1 MSRQFHNAQQG
12 LGDLEMYYYIKGELV
27 ALKEDYAAIDC
38 GGVCYKLWIS
48 GTSYSYLA
56 PLYGKKAQ
64 LYTYLNVREDVLE
77 LYGFATEEEG
87 ELFRMLISVSGVGPK
102 AACSILTSLNV
113 NGLVAAIS
121 AGDAKAIS
129 RAQGIGLK
137 TAQKVILELGGKI
150 AKTGIAPA
158 ADVGSAPVDSGAMD
172 ALLVLGYT
180 RAEAAAA
187 LKGLGADLS
196 LEEKI
201 AEALKRLSII

>member
-1 MSRQFHNAQQG
+1 
-12 LGDLEMYYYIKGELV
+12 MYYYIKGDLV
-27 ALKEDYAAIDC
+27 HLAEDFAAIDC

-48 GTSYSYLA
+48 GCSYSRLA

-77 LYGFATEEEG
+77 LYGFATEDEG
-87 ELFRMLISVSGVGPK
+87 ELFRLLISVSGVGPK
-102 AACSILTSLNV
+102 AACSILTGLDV
-113 NGLVAAIS
+113 NSLVAAIS
-121 AGDAKAIS
+121 AGDAKTIS

-137 TAQKVILELGGKI
+137 TAQKIILELGGKI
-150 AKTGIAPA
+150 AKTGISASEGVSVSSAPA
-158 ADVGSAPVDSGAMD
+158 DSDAMD
-172 ALLVLGYT
+172 ALLVLGYG

-187 LKGLGADLS
+187 LKGLNPALS

>member
-1 MSRQFHNAQQG
+1 
-12 LGDLEMYYYIKGELV
+12 MYYYIKGELV
-27 ALKEDYAAIDC
+27 HLSEDFAAIDC
-38 GGVCYKLWIS
+38 NGVCYKLWIS
-48 GTSYSYLA
+48 GTSYSALA
-56 PLYGKKAQ
+56 PLFGKKAQ

-87 ELFRMLISVSGVGPK
+87 ELFRLLISVSGVGPK
-102 AACSILTSLNV
+102 AACSILTGLNV
-113 NGLVAAIS
+113 NQLAAAIN

-137 TAQKVILELGGKI
+137 TAQKIILELGGKI
-150 AKTGIAPA
+150 AKSGISGTVEGAVPTVA
-158 ADVGSAPVDSGAMD
+158 DSGAMD
-172 ALLVLGYT
+172 ALLVLGYS

-187 LKGLGADLS
+187 LKGVDSTLS